1 MHVDGE
7 IHGDVHCISLTVGEK
22 AVVTGGVVAERV
34 VVHGHVK
41 GPISARNIT
50 LKTGARV
57 DSDICHH
64 NLKVEKGATFKGSS
78 RPAGSP
84 LSIRQRNPS
93 QTGERSEK
101 LRRFSRAL
109 KLPTFNRPAFRHSFQ
124 GLVSRLRYRSENGP
138 IAPPEFLLR
147 HETPK
152 RIRRWRFRI
161 ASPAFSLLTIVSAV
175 GLMGWF
181 YSLPPPA
188 VSYPLRTTLEAPTER
203 ELILLA
209 ADGKEFAR
217 RGGCFDTGVAVSE
230 VPKHFI
236 AALLAMEDRRFYSH
250 VGIDPLGVLRAAL
263 FNYNAGRIVQGGS
276 TLTQQ
281 LAKISYLSDAKTFAR
296 KLEEA
301 IIVLRLEL
309 SLTKNQILER
319 YLARAYFGDGC
330 YGLRAAARHYFDRNV
345 SELSLAQSAYL
356 VALLKS
362 PTVLAR
368 DPEALRARERLVL
381 QAMVEDGRLAKADI
395 EKIKPAARKAKASLS
410 GAYYAD
416 WIAETTSLPDDGDFS
431 ALPVRTTFEPALQ
444 HIAEQ
449 AVRKI
454 LKRSSRSRK
463 AGQAAL
469 VAMRPDGRI
478 VAMVG
483 GVDHEQSQFNR
494 ATQALRQP
502 GSSFKAFVYLAAMR
516 AGGRPDMQVLDEP
529 VAIGDWTP
537 ENYSRKYRGL
547 VTLQNAFSSSINT
560 VAVRLSEAVGR
571 AEVVKAARD
580 LGITTPLISDP
591 SIALGTSEVT
601 LLELTAAYA
610 AFAANAYPVKPWG
623 IASTGGS
630 ISRSGRPP
638 KDAGLWRMVDGDRM
652 RALLAAT
659 VQRGT
664 GRGARL
670 AIPAFGKTGTSQ
682 NYRDAWFIG
691 FAGNLIVGVWVGND
705 DNTPMR
711 HVTGGNLPTLIWR
724 DFMSRAQRRDRHFRP
739 KLPGRVAAFRAK
751 TPSRRGGAIQA
762 TALDL
767 LLLRGDQQL
776 AGDINSDA
784 GFGSVMLFGDRTERA
799 RRRPVFRE
807 RPARARP
814 AYSWSSE
821 DDGS

>member
-1 MHVDGE
+1 
-7 IHGDVHCISLTVGEK
+7 
-22 AVVTGGVVAERV
+22 
-34 VVHGHVK
+34 
-41 GPISARNIT
+41 
-50 LKTGARV
+50 
-57 DSDICHH
+57 
-64 NLKVEKGATFKGSS
+64 
-78 RPAGSP
+78 
-84 LSIRQRNPS
+84 
-93 QTGERSEK
+93 
-101 LRRFSRAL
+101 
-109 KLPTFNRPAFRHSFQ
+109 
-124 GLVSRLRYRSENGP
+124 
-138 IAPPEFLLR
+138 
-147 HETPK
+147 
-152 RIRRWRFRI
+152 
-161 ASPAFSLLTIVSAV
+161 
-175 GLMGWF
+175 MGWF

-209 ADGKEFAR
+209 ADGREFAR
-217 RGGCFDTGVAVSE
+217 RGGCFDAPVTISE

-236 AALLAMEDRRFYSH
+236 SALLAMEDRRFYSH

-276 TLTQQ
+276 TITQQ

-301 IIVLRLEL
+301 IVVLRLEL
-309 SLTKNQILER
+309 GLTKNQILER

-345 SELSLAQSAYL
+345 GELSLSQSAYL

-362 PTVLAR
+362 PTALAG
-368 DPEALRARERLVL
+368 DPVALRARERLVL
-381 QAMVEDGRLAKADI
+381 HAMVEDGRLAKADI
-395 EKIKPAARKAKASLS
+395 EKIQPAARKAKPSLS

-416 WIAETTSLPDDGDFS
+416 WIAETTSLPDGGDFS

-444 HIAEQ
+444 RIAEQ

-483 GVDHEQSQFNR
+483 GVDHETSQFNR

-571 AEVVKAARD
+571 TEVVKAARD

-610 AFAANAYPVKPWG
+610 AFAANAYPVKPWA
-623 IASTGGS
+623 IVSTGGD
-630 ISRSGRPP
+630 ISRAGRPP
-638 KDAGLWRMVDGDRM
+638 KDAGLWRMVDGDQM

-691 FAGNLIVGVWVGND
+691 FAGNLVVGVWVGND

-711 HVTGGNLPTLIWR
+711 HVTGGNLPTLIWQ
-724 DFMSRAQRRDRHFRP
+724 DFMSRAQQHDRHFRP
-739 KLPGRVAAFRAK
+739 RLPGRIAAFRAR
-751 TPSRRGGAIQA
+751 TPSRRRDAIQA
-762 TALDL
+762 SALDL
-767 LLLRGDQQL
+767 LLLRGDRQL
-776 AGDINSDA
+776 AGDLNSGA
-784 GFGSVMLFGDRTERA
+784 GFGSIMLFGDTTMPTRP
-799 RRRPVFRE
+799 RPVFGE
-807 RPARARP
+807 RPARVRP
-814 AYSWSSE
+814 ARSWSSE